1 MQAHT
6 SAGAVKIDAVTTG
19 AIQNSAVT
27 AAKLSASGGSGGQAL
42 VFDSAA
48 SGGLSW
54 QTVSGG
60 GSVTDASTSTKG
72 IVKLAGDLGGTADLP
87 TVPGLAGK
95 AALSHTH
102 AIADVTGLQTALDA
116 KATDTAVIHT
126 TGTETI
132 AGAKTFSSTIVGS
145 VNGNAGTASAL
156 QTGRTINGV
165 SFDGT
170 ANITVADATKEP
182 TVTAGNT
189 GQYYRGDKSWQTLD
203 KTAVGLANVDNTTD
217 LNKPVSTATQTA
229 LNLKADASSVGNK
242 IMVYNAYSDAPALAA
257 NTVVVSITGS

>member
-1 MQAHT
+1 MSRLPIPGSDDGGWGTILNDYLAQAHT
-6 SAGAVKIDAVTTG
+6 AAGAIKTDAVTTG
-19 AIQNSAVT
+19 AVQNNAVT
-27 AAKLSASGGSGGQAL
+27 AAKLSATGGSSGQAL
-42 VFDSAA
+42 VLDTAA

-60 GSVTDASTSTKG
+60 SSAVDASAGTKG

-116 KATDTAVIHT
+116 KANATA
-126 TGTETI
+126 
-132 AGAKTFSSTIVGS
+132 
-145 VNGNAGTASAL
+145 
-156 QTGRTINGV
+156 
-165 SFDGT
+165 
-170 ANITVADATKEP
+170 
-182 TVTAGNT
+182 
-189 GQYYRGDKSWQTLD
+189 
-203 KTAVGLANVDNTTD
+203 
-217 LNKPVSTATQTA
+217 
-229 LNLKADASSVGNK
+229 VGNK